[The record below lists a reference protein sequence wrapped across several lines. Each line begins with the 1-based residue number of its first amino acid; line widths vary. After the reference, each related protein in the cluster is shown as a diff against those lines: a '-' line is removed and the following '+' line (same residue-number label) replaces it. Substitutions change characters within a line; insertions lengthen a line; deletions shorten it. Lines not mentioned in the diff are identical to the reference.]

1 MTLWRLVPLFFFS
14 CSIPIPNAKSAA
26 IACEGIGDCSEKR
39 TSIFIRV
46 KLDNQ
51 DYLQL
56 SGFAINFSQ
65 RNEKIHLQ
73 KASRKFCDQSL

>member
-1 MTLWRLVPLFFFS
+1 MKAGTFIFFS
-14 CSIPIPNAKSAA
+14 CSIPILNAKSAA
-26 IACEGIGDCSEKR
+26 IACDGIAACSEKR

-56 SGFAINFSQ
+56 SGFAINFLQ

>member
-1 MTLWRLVPLFFFS
+1 MKAGTFIFFS
-14 CSIPIPNAKSAA
+14 CNIPIPNAKSVA
-26 IACEGIGDCSEKR
+26 IAWIGIGDYSEKR

-46 KLDNQ
+46 ELDNQ

-56 SGFAINFSQ
+56 SGFAINFLQ

-73 KASRKFCDQSL
+73 KASLKFCDQSL